1 MAGPQSRTDDMRTFL
16 DNALL
21 VDGTGDA
28 PRPGGLLVEDGRILA
43 LTRPGEAAAAD
54 RKVDLGG
61 LALCPGFIDTH
72 SHSDLAILDDPMPLA
87 KLRQGVTTEIFGQDG
102 ISMAPL
108 PLEFVGPWRR
118 NLAGLE
124 GVSDSIAWDHE
135 TTEGYLDLLE
145 ERGVGVNVCYLAPHG
160 NVRMEAM
167 GLGRDAADEA
177 ALERL
182 CGVLR
187 RELEAGAF
195 GMSTGLIYPP
205 CTYADARELTA
216 LCAVAAGFGRP
227 LVIHQR
233 SEADAV
239 LESMAEVLDAGRES
253 GVHVHF
259 SHFKVCGRNNADKF
273 PRMLEMLDAARAEGI
288 EVTFDQYP
296 YVAGST
302 MLSAILP
309 PWAHAGGTDALLA
322 RLRDTEA
329 RRRILDDIADVPSS
343 WDNFVDF
350 ASVEGIFVT
359 NVLSE
364 ANRDAIGK
372 SLVELGAMRGVPPLV
387 AALDIILE
395 ESNGVSMV
403 DFYGLPEHVE
413 GFLARPEMNVCTDG
427 LMHGKPHPRT
437 YGAFPRVLG
446 KYARERGILTLEEA
460 VRKMTGRPAETFSIT
475 GRGLLREGFCAD
487 LVAFDPA
494 VVRDVGDY
502 TDPCRHPVGIEL
514 VMVNGAVAHAGEALA
529 AVLPPTAAPSGR
541 VLRAGA

>member
-1 MAGPQSRTDDMRTFL
+1 MRMHL

-28 PRPGGLLVEDGRILA
+28 PRRGGLVIEDGRIAA
-43 LTRPGEAAAAD
+43 LTGPGEAARGDAT
-54 RKVDLGG
+54 VDLGG

-72 SHSDLAILDDPMPLA
+72 SHTDLAILDDPMPWP

-108 PLEFVGPWRR
+108 PAEHVGPWRR

-124 GVSDSIAWDHE
+124 GVSESIGWDYA
-135 TTEGYLDLLE
+135 TTDGYLDLLE

-167 GLGRDAADEA
+167 GLGQEVAGAAQ
-177 ALERL
+177 LERMAD
-182 CGVLR
+182 VLR
-187 RELEAGAF
+187 RELDAGAF
-195 GMSTGLIYPP
+195 GLSTGLIYPP
-205 CTYADARELTA
+205 CTYADRRELTT
-216 LCAVAAGFGRP
+216 LCAVAAEYGRP

-233 SEADAV
+233 SEADGV
-239 LESMAEVLDAGRES
+239 LESMAEVLDVARDS

-259 SHFKVCGRNNADKF
+259 SHFKLCGKNNADKF
-273 PRMLEMLDAARAEGI
+273 PQMLRLLDEARAEGLDI
-288 EVTFDQYP
+288 SFDQYP

-309 PWAHAGGTDALLA
+309 PWTHAGGTDALLE
-322 RLRDTEA
+322 RLAAPAERA
-329 RRRILDDIADVPSS
+329 RILADIADVPSA

-359 NVLSE
+359 NVQTD

-372 SLVELGAMRGVPPLV
+372 SLVELGEMRGKEPLV

-395 ESNGVSMV
+395 EANGVSMV
-403 DFYGLPEHVE
+403 DFYGLEEHVE
-413 GFLARPEMNVCTDG
+413 ALIARPEMNVCTDG

-437 YGAFPRVLG
+437 YGAFARVLG
-446 KYARERGILTLEEA
+446 KYSRERGLVPLEQA
-460 VRKMTGRPAETFSIT
+460 VYKMTGKPAATFAIPE
-475 GRGLLREGFCAD
+475 RGLLREGYHAD

-494 VVRDVGDY
+494 LVRDTGDY
-502 TDPCRHPVGIEL
+502 TDPCRHPRGIEL
-514 VMVNGAVAHAGEALA
+514 VMVNGRTAHAGEALA
-529 AVLPPTAAPSGR
+529 RALPPSSAPAGR
-541 VLRAGA
+541 VLRAAR